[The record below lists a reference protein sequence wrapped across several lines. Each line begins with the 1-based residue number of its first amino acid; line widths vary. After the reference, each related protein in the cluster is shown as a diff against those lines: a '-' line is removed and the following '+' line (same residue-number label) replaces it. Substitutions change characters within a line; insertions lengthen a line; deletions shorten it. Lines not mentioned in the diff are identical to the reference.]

1 MVIRSGEV
9 KVEWDFGS
17 MGSVGGESPSLL
29 ASTNRRI
36 DRDSVHSDKV

>member
-17 MGSVGGESPSLL
+17 MGSVGGKSPSLL
-29 ASTNRRI
+29 ASTNRQI